1 MDKAQLEKYKQTQT
15 LRTTETHAK
24 YMQFLED
31 KIDGK
36 IPEKCLFCDKELF
49 VKEFEYWMIL
59 ENRFPYDMLYETS
72 HMLAPKRHV
81 PSEMDLTI
89 NEMTELH
96 VIKMEHLNDY
106 DLLLENIGDRISIR
120 DHFHLHMLRFKR

>member
-49 VKEFEYWMIL
+49 VKEL
-59 ENRFPYDMLYETS
+59 Q
-72 HMLAPKRHV
+72 V
-81 PSEMDLTI
+81 
-89 NEMTELH
+89 
-96 VIKMEHLNDY
+96 
-106 DLLLENIGDRISIR
+106 
-120 DHFHLHMLRFKR
+120 LR

>member
-1 MDKAQLEKYKQTQT
+1 MDKKQLEKYKQTQT
-15 LRTTETHAK
+15 LRSTKTQTT

-36 IPEKCLFCDKELF
+36 IPEKCIFCDKELF
-49 VKEFEYWMIL
+49 VKEFKHWIIL

-72 HMLAPKRHV
+72 HMLATKRHV
-81 PSEMDLTI
+81 PTEMDLTI

-96 VIKMEHLNDY
+96 IIKNEHLSNY
-106 DLLLENIGDRISIR
+106 DIILENIGDKISIR
-120 DHFHLHMLRFKR
+120 DHFHLHILRFKR